1 MVGVQLVEIQEVVAV
16 KSKHEQEIEKRQKR
30 KHKEDK
36 NKEYFSFFGQSS
48 GWRCNKTWKDDL
60 PEATK
65 SVAAQN
71 EER

>member
-1 MVGVQLVEIQEVVAV
+1 MVVVQLVVGVQLVEIQEVVAV

-48 GWRCNKTWKDDL
+48 G
-60 PEATK
+60 
-65 SVAAQN
+65 
-71 EER
+71 